1 MFLHKPGGLFRM
13 LASIRLS
20 VQVSKLRESHLLLI
34 ADRQTSIQS
43 LQHLAIR
50 RRLVALRLNLF
61 DPSHN
66 ISGHILVRCF
76 HEVQLFIVWSFATQ
90 NFPSVLVN
98 SRLLLVSISKFCAPF
113 SRTLSHQLV
122 RSRDVKFY
130 HLPQS
135 IHIEASGTHRRVMLH
150 FDACILLPW
159 EADVP
164 RRNGV
169 E

>member
-1 MFLHKPGGLFRM
+1 M
-13 LASIRLS
+13 LASVRLS
-20 VQVSKLRESHLLLI
+20 VQVSKLRESHLLLVT
-34 ADRQTSIQS
+34 DRQARVES

-50 RRLVALRLNLF
+50 GRFVALRFNPL
-61 DPSHN
+61 DASHN

-76 HEVQLFIVWSFATQ
+76 HEVQLFVVWSFATQ

-98 SRLLLVSISKFCAPF
+98 PRLLLKSISKFCAPL
-113 SRTLSHQLV
+113 RGRLSHQLI